1 MPTPRTAPRALVPR
15 EASVNGQPLSDAV
28 LLLLTVTGT
37 YCGPCSFGWHQQ
49 LAGDPR
55 LVADLVRAHVPVVV
69 LNVDPLFEAVP
80 SAPYLDPNP
89 QHWCA
94 LHLDP
99 NEHSCKDWASDK
111 ASYDWDCASSEAGPP
126 PACSILEH
134 VSFPL
139 RLITLRDCE
148 AGSGLSSH
156 SLRLPKEVVVQWLE
170 ARGCTVVTGLGHG
183 AV

>member
-15 EASVNGQPLSDAV
+15 KKFGEASVNGQPLSDAV
-28 LLLLTVTGT
+28 VLLLTVTGT

-111 ASYDWDCASSEAGPP
+111 PRTTGTARRARRVRPP
-126 PACSILEH
+126 PARSW
-134 VSFPL
+134 SMSRSRF
-139 RLITLRDCE
+139 
-148 AGSGLSSH
+148 A
-156 SLRLPKEVVVQWLE
+156 
-170 ARGCTVVTGLGHG
+170 
-183 AV
+183 